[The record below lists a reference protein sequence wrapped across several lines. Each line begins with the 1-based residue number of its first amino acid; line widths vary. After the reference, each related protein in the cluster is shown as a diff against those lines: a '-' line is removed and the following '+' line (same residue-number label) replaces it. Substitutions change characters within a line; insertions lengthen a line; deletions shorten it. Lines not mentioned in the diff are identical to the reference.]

1 MCGCWHCLCFCFVP
15 PPSPNC
21 PFFFFLSKPSWR
33 LPMIWA
39 EAVLR
44 HLELVSFLL
53 STLILCVGWG
63 ITFKVQPDLKSASAF
78 LPTGSSL
85 CSFPVSHAGVKS
97 FLWLS
102 FLGPACYIS
111 PLTGVRIATS
121 DSVNR
126 ESSLFVSCWI
136 CCGAWVFTFYRK
148 LSLSKQ
154 QNWWFSLSALP
165 FSNSCADWAG
175 LAGATPD
182 KKSTNPG
189 ISCL

>member
-15 PPSPNC
+15 PPSPDC
-21 PFFFFLSKPSWR
+21 PFFFFLKSDFLAFANDLGRGYAQTPWASKFSA
-33 LPMIWA
+33 LHFDS
-39 EAVLR
+39 VCGL
-44 HLELVSFLL
+44 
-53 STLILCVGWG
+53 G
-63 ITFKVQPDLKSASAF
+63 ITFKVQPDLKLASAF

-111 PLTGVRIATS
+111 PVTRVRIATS
-121 DSVNR
+121 DSVNC

-136 CCGAWVFTFYRK
+136 FCGAWVFTFYRK

-154 QNWWFSLSALP
+154 QNWWFSLSVLP

-175 LAGATPD
+175 LAGATRE